1 MDQNEAYYNRLIT
14 LLERD
19 APGVVKY
26 VDRKG
31 SDLIR
36 QVINNTPVS
45 EDLPGLV
52 NMWLSM
58 VVGINTL
65 YPIAKEISPLL
76 EGRSAVHPLDYLDFR
91 GVPDN
96 VRDPINFLKLPEWTN
111 EMHAIIQ
118 TLVKEEILRVR
129 PDLSF
134 DLELLVRIIG
144 RPAYTEKY
152 LREVLVEKQM
162 KEQNKKHVMGSVK
175 EIADKLGISIAAV
188 RKAKKDGTLD
198 KLIAE
203 SENSQ

>member
-1 MDQNEAYYNRLIT
+1 
-14 LLERD
+14 
-19 APGVVKY
+19 
-26 VDRKG
+26 
-31 SDLIR
+31 
-36 QVINNTPVS
+36 
-45 EDLPGLV
+45 
-52 NMWLSM
+52 MWLSM

-91 GVPDN
+91 GVPTN

-111 EMHAIIQ
+111 EMQAIIQ
-118 TLVKEEILRVR
+118 TLVKEEILRIR

-144 RPAYTEKY
+144 RPASTEKY

-162 KEQNKKHVMGSVK
+162 KERNKEHAMGSVK
-175 EIADKLGISIAAV
+175 EIAAKLGISIAAV
-188 RKAKKDGTLD
+188 RNAKKDGTLD

-203 SENSQ
+203 SENYQ

>member
-1 MDQNEAYYNRLIT
+1 MDQNEAYYIRLIT
-14 LLERD
+14 LLKRD
-19 APGVVKY
+19 APHAVKY

-36 QVINNTPVS
+36 QVINNNPTN
-45 EDLPGLV
+45 EDLPGLA
-52 NMWLSM
+52 NMCLSM

-91 GVPDN
+91 GVPTN
-96 VRDPINFLKLPEWTN
+96 VRDPINFLKSPEWTN

-129 PDLSF
+129 HDLSF

-144 RPAYTEKY
+144 RPASTEKY
-152 LREVLVEKQM
+152 LREVLVNKQM
-162 KEQNKKHVMGSVK
+162 EERNKAHAMGSVK

-203 SENSQ
+203 SETSQ

>member
-14 LLERD
+14 LLEHE
-19 APGVVKY
+19 APHVVKY

-36 QVINNTPVS
+36 QVIINHPTS
-45 EDLPGLV
+45 EELPEYL
-52 NMWLSM
+52 NMSLSL

-65 YPIAKEISPLL
+65 YPIAKEISPPQ
-76 EGRSAVHPLDYLDFR
+76 EGHCLVHPLDDLDLR
-91 GVPDN
+91 GVPKY
-96 VRDPINFLKLPEWTN
+96 VRDPINFLKSPEWTN

-118 TLVKEEILRVR
+118 TLVKEGILWIR

-144 RPAYTEKY
+144 RPASTEKS
-152 LREVLVEKQM
+152 LREVLVNKRME
-162 KEQNKKHVMGSVK
+162 ERNKKHAMGSVK
-175 EIADKLGISIAAV
+175 EIAGKLGISIAAV

-198 KLIAE
+198 ALIK
-203 SENSQ
+203 ENANSL